1 MILVLNLQR
10 QATLPTILIKLDAA
24 LRGGFWTMK
33 NKDLVQLGVLMSK
46 KQIKIIDAAAKK
58 MGLSRSAYVRYAL
71 QRYLDYL
78 PREQ

>member
-1 MILVLNLQR
+1 
-10 QATLPTILIKLDAA
+10 
-24 LRGGFWTMK
+24 MK